1 MVNITYGPKIDY
13 RHCNGCRQ
21 CYDYC
26 PLDIFGWDEE
36 KGMPVVAYP
45 GECRFCCICELD
57 CLQKAINVELPL
69 HSKIDLAIYSDVK

>member
-1 MVNITYGPKIDY
+1 MVKITYGPMIDY

-26 PLDIFGWDEE
+26 PLDIFGWDDD

-57 CLQKAINVELPL
+57 CLQKAISVELPL
-69 HSKIDLAIYSDVK
+69 HSKIDLAIYPDVK